1 MTQHDRISDV
11 IREYDSQ
18 GYHRTGTAA
27 DVESARWLAE
37 TSRAYA
43 TSVELEEVTL
53 DRLVLGACRVEAGG
67 RSVRGLP
74 LFDGGS
80 TGSNGVEGKLGP
92 IGSDA
97 EIGLLDAGVGEY
109 QDDFDAERAAPR
121 HAAYVVV
128 TRGVSP
134 GLACRN
140 APRFLS
146 PFGPP
151 VLQVSGEAAGLLD
164 EAARNGSRARLL
176 ACATRSPAL
185 SYNVVATLPGRDRTL
200 LPLVVMTPRSGWWQ
214 CAAERGGGIAG
225 WLEVMCRLSEAGPC
239 QGRHVRGDDRPRAG
253 ACWACT
259 SSWLAGR
266 NWCAARRRGYTS
278 GRPLAP
284 PSVPACAWERRTR
297 RWKARHARR
306 SNAEARRTRRSA
318 GEGEMVGAESN
329 VVHAMGA
336 RCVAM
341 AGGHAYFHMRSD
353 RWPGAVDVAAV
364 AAYANAF
371 ADVAA
376 EIAC

>member
-11 IREYDSQ
+11 IREFDSQ

-53 DRLVLGACRVEAGG
+53 ERLVLGACRVEAGG

-74 LFDGGS
+74 LFDGGL
-80 TGSNGVEGKLGP
+80 TGTNGVEGKLGP
-92 IGSDA
+92 VGSDA
-97 EIGLLDAGVGEY
+97 EIGLLEVGAGEY
-109 QDDFDAERAAPR
+109 QDDFDSERESPR
-121 HAAYVVV
+121 HVAYVVV
-128 TRGVSP
+128 TRGGSP

-151 VLQVSGEAAGLLD
+151 VLQVSGEAAGLLND
-164 EAARNGSRARLL
+164 AVRDGSRVRLI

-200 LPLVVMTPRSGWWQ
+200 PPLVVMTPRSGWWQ

-225 WLEVMCRLSEAGPC
+225 WLEVIRRLSGAAPARDVTFVATTGHELGLLGVH
-239 QGRHVRGDDRPRAG
+239 QFLVGREELVRGAQAWIHFG
-253 ACWACT
+253 ASIGAAV
-259 SSWLAGR
+259 SPGVRLGAPDASLES
-266 NWCAARRRGYTS
+266 AARAALERRG
-278 GRPLAP
+278 AP
-284 PSVPACAWERRTR
+284 DTL
-297 RWKARHARR
+297 
-306 SNAEARRTRRSA
+306 TT
-318 GEGEMVGAESN
+318 GEMVGAESN

-341 AGGHAYFHMRSD
+341 AGGHAYFHMLSD
-353 RWPGAVDVAAV
+353 KTLCPSM
-364 AAYANAF
+364 N
-371 ADVAA
+371 
-376 EIAC
+376 

>member
-11 IREYDSQ
+11 IREFDSQ

-37 TSRAYA
+37 TARAYA
-43 TSVELEEVTL
+43 TSVELEEVAL
-53 DRLVLGACRVEAGG
+53 DRLVLGACRVEVGG

-74 LFDGGS
+74 LFDGGL
-80 TGSNGVEGKLGP
+80 TGTNGVEGKLGP
-92 IGSDA
+92 VGSDA
-97 EIGLLDAGVGEY
+97 EIGLLEVGVGEY
-109 QDDFDAERAAPR
+109 QDDVDVERAAPR

-128 TRGVSP
+128 TRGISS

-151 VLQVSGEAAGLLD
+151 VLQVSGEAAGWLD
-164 EAARNGSRARLL
+164 EAARDGSRARLL

-200 LPLVVMTPRSGWWQ
+200 PPVVVMTPRSGWWQ

-225 WLEVMCRLSEAGPC
+225 WLEVMRQLSDAGPARDVTFVATTGHELGLLGVH
-239 QGRHVRGDDRPRAG
+239 QFLTSREGLVRGAKAWIHFGASIGAAVSPGVHLGAPDPSLESMARA
-253 ACWACT
+253 A
-259 SSWLAGR
+259 LE
-266 NWCAARRRGYTS
+266 RRG
-278 GRPLAP
+278 AP
-284 PSVPACAWERRTR
+284 DTPTA
-297 RWKARHARR
+297 
-306 SNAEARRTRRSA
+306 
-318 GEGEMVGAESN
+318 GEMVGAESN

-371 ADVAA
+371 ADVAV

>member
-37 TSRAYA
+37 TSRSYA

-92 IGSDA
+92 VGSDA
-97 EIGLLDAGVGEY
+97 EIGLLEVGAGEY

-151 VLQVSGEAAGLLD
+151 VLQVSGEAAGWLD
-164 EAARNGSRARLL
+164 ETARKGSRVRLL
-176 ACATRSPAL
+176 ACAARSPAL
-185 SYNVVATLPGRDRTL
+185 SYNVVATLPGRDHTL
-200 LPLVVMTPRSGWWQ
+200 PPLLVMTPRSGWWQ

-225 WLEVMCRLSEAGPC
+225 WLEVMRRLS
-239 QGRHVRGDDRPRAG
+239 G
-253 ACWACT
+253 AAPARDVT
-259 SSWLAGR
+259 FVATTGHELGLLGVHQFLAGR
-266 NWCAARRRGYTS
+266 EGLVRGAEAWIHFGASVGAAVGPGVRLGAPDAALESAARAALERRG
-278 GRPLAP
+278 AP
-284 PSVPACAWERRTR
+284 VTP
-297 RWKARHARR
+297 
-306 SNAEARRTRRSA
+306 SA